1 MFEFVL
7 NGRVSR
13 VGINCKYFQICSH
26 VHCTMYMYS
35 RRWKTSYQFFKTSSF
50 DVKIRTLRP
59 NVQDQ
64 SVLSQND
71 PDTKPK
77 RPGYKAR
84 ATRTQSHSNPDTKP
98 ERPGYKARATRGYK
112 ARATHGYKARATR
125 IQSQSD
131 PYTKPQRPGCKTRA
145 TRGYKARATQYNF
158 RATQIQSQINLD
170 TKSERVC
177 YKNLCTITWTH
188 FPI

>member
-7 NGRVSR
+7 KGRVSR

-98 ERPGYKARATRGYK
+98 ERPTDTKPERPGYKV
-112 ARATHGYKARATR
+112 RATR
-125 IQSQSD
+125 IQSHSD
-131 PYTKPQRPGCKTRA
+131 PDAKPERPADTKPERPNTISERPRYKVRA
-145 TRGYKARATQYNF
+145 TW
-158 RATQIQSQINLD
+158 IQSQRGSV
-170 TKSERVC
+170 TKIYAQSHGHIFQFKLMV
-177 YKNLCTITWTH
+177 NGG
-188 FPI
+188 